1 MRGRGMG
8 PAEFG
13 LGRLLIDPNVRQ
25 QLGVTADQAAKIRQQ
40 ESDFRKTEIRNRADL
55 QIKRMDLD
63 DLLSA
68 DKPDRSAIDSK
79 LQEIGAAQIA
89 LEKSAIDNS
98 LNMRD
103 ALTPVQRQKL
113 QQIMTQRSPLGPGG
127 NAALR
132 GPQVGRGGRGTAPPP
147 NVQGQAPRNQ

>member
-1 MRGRGMG
+1 
-8 PAEFG
+8 
-13 LGRLLIDPNVRQ
+13 
-25 QLGVTADQAAKIRQQ
+25 
-40 ESDFRKTEIRNRADL
+40 
-55 QIKRMDLD
+55 
-63 DLLSA
+63 
-68 DKPDRSAIDSK
+68 
-79 LQEIGAAQIA
+79 